1 MVCFAQGAATRSREP
16 RRRIWHSKTL
26 RTSSSLFSRIVRST
40 TRLAILSLPDANP
53 PMNVDGLSDNPNWL
67 ADHANNDKNKKP
79 VEPFTLGPNIQ
90 TIIDPPHDL

>member
-1 MVCFAQGAATRSREP
+1 MALKDIENFVIVILENRSFD
-16 RRRIWHSKTL
+16 HT
-26 RTSSSLFSRIVRST
+26 VGY
-40 TRLAILSLPDANP
+40 LSLPDANP

-90 TIIDPPHDL
+90 TIIDPPHGPWAH